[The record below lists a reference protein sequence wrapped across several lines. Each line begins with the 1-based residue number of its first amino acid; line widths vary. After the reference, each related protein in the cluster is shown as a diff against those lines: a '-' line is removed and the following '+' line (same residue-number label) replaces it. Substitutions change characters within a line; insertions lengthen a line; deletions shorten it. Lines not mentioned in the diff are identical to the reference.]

1 MGARPTSDLRYPAAV
16 IAGALLGAGLAVS
29 AAGLIVEL
37 IHLRSHAP
45 AVETAVELLSL
56 SYEANLP
63 TWYASSL
70 LLLCAAMLA
79 AIADAARTHRRHW
92 WGLAAG
98 FAFMSLDE
106 AVELHEH
113 LGGLFG
119 WELGGVLYFDWV
131 VPAIAVVLVVAAL
144 YAGFVRALPPRRQ
157 RWFVLAG
164 ALYVGGAVAAEL
176 PLGWWTERAGTDSA
190 GYVLIDWVEE
200 TLELAGASLFLLAL
214 VERWRERAEATP

>member
-1 MGARPTSDLRYPAAV
+1 MIAR
-16 IAGALLGAGLAVS
+16 ALLGAGLAVS

-45 AVETAVELLSL
+45 AVETAVDLLSL

-79 AIADAARTHRRHW
+79 AIADAARSHRRHW

-106 AVELHEH
+106 AVELHEQ

-119 WELGGVLYFDWV
+119 TGGVLYFDWV
-131 VPAIAVVLVVAAL
+131 IPAAAVVIVVGAL
-144 YAGFVRALPPRRQ
+144 YLRFLRALPPRRQ

-164 ALYVGGAVAAEL
+164 ALYVGGAVVTEL

-190 GYVLIDWVEE
+190 GYVLIDWLEE
-200 TLELAGASLFLLAL
+200 TLELAGASLFLAAL
-214 VERWRERAEATP
+214 VERWRERAEAVP

>member
-1 MGARPTSDLRYPAAV
+1 M
-16 IAGALLGAGLAVS
+16 AVS
-29 AAGLIVEL
+29 AAGLVVEL

-45 AVETAVELLSL
+45 AVETAVDLLSL
-56 SYEANLP
+56 SYEGNLP

-79 AIADAARTHRRHW
+79 AIAEAAVAYRRHW

-119 WELGGVLYFDWV
+119 TGGVLYFDWV
-131 VPAIAVVLVVAAL
+131 IPAAAVVALVGAL
-144 YAGFVRALPPRRQ
+144 YLGFLRALPPRRR

-164 ALYVGGAVAAEL
+164 ALYVGGAVGAEL
-176 PLGWWTERAGTDSA
+176 PLGWWTERAGTDST
-190 GYVLIDWVEE
+190 GYVLIDWLEE

-214 VERWRERAEATP
+214 VERWRERAEARP

>member
-1 MGARPTSDLRYPAAV
+1 MIAR
-16 IAGALLGAGLAVS
+16 ALLGAGVAVS

-45 AVETAVELLSL
+45 AVEIAVGLLSL
-56 SYEANLP
+56 SYEGNLP

-79 AIADAARTHRRHW
+79 AIAEAAQAYRRHW

-106 AVELHEH
+106 AIELHEH

-119 WELGGVLYFDWV
+119 TGGVLYFDWV
-131 VPAIAVVLVVAAL
+131 IPAAAVVAAIGAL
-144 YAGFVRALPPRRQ
+144 YLGFLRALPPQRR

-164 ALYVGGAVAAEL
+164 ALYVGGAVGAEL

-190 GYVLIDWVEE
+190 GYVLIDWLEE
-200 TLELAGASLFLLAL
+200 TLEIAGASIFLFAL
-214 VERWRERAEATP
+214 TERWRERAEARP

>member
-1 MGARPTSDLRYPAAV
+1 
-16 IAGALLGAGLAVS
+16 LLGAGVAVS

-37 IHLRSHAP
+37 VHLRSHAP
-45 AVETAVELLSL
+45 AVETTVDLLSL
-56 SYEANLP
+56 SYEGNLP

-79 AIADAARTHRRHW
+79 KIAEAAQAFRRHW
-92 WGLAAG
+92 WGLAGG

-119 WELGGVLYFDWV
+119 TGGVLYFDWV
-131 VPAIAVVLVVAAL
+131 IPAAAVVAVVGAL
-144 YAGFVRALPPRRQ
+144 YLGFLRALPPRRQ

-164 ALYVGGAVAAEL
+164 ALYVGGAVGAEL
-176 PLGWWTERAGTDSA
+176 PLGWWTERAGTESA
-190 GYVLIDWVEE
+190 GYVLIDWLEE
-200 TLELAGASLFLLAL
+200 TLEIAGASVFLLAL
-214 VERWRERAEATP
+214 VERWRERAEARP